1 MTIVN
6 YDTKEINCKIV
17 YYGPPLSG
25 KTRNLKTIFE
35 RTPST
40 NRGELIC
47 LQHDDERTCYF
58 DFLPLFLGQL
68 RGFTTRLHLYTVPG
82 NAVFDSNRR
91 MILKGVDGIVFVAD
105 SRRERLDEN
114 LESMDNLRK
123 NLAAHGYDLE
133 RIPMVVQYNMRDFPT
148 AMCVDDLAVVLNPSN
163 RPQFTANAQT
173 GDGATETL
181 KAVSRLVLKDLIRE
195 K

>member
-6 YDTKEINCKIV
+6 YNTKEINCKVV

-25 KTRNLKTIFE
+25 KTRSLKTIFE
-35 RTPST
+35 RTPADH
-40 NRGELIC
+40 RGELVC

-58 DFLPLFLGQL
+58 DFLPLFLGKI

-133 RIPMVVQYNMRDFPT
+133 RIPLVMQYNMRDFPT
-148 AMCVDDLAVVLNPSN
+148 AMPAAELAALLNPSD

-173 GDGATETL
+173 GEGVTETL
-181 KAVSRLVLKDLIRE
+181 KALSRMVLKDLIRT